1 MELLIPAFIAGL
13 LTFLAPCT
21 LPLVPGYLAFIS
33 GSHKE
38 RSDRGKIFWNGV
50 SFIVGFS
57 VFFVLFGVIAG
68 IFGSAFAP
76 YQVWISRFAGTL
88 IILFGFFMLG
98 ILELPLL
105 NIEKHFTPPAIFKR
119 GSLRGSF
126 LFGSAFSLGWT
137 PCVGPVLGSILL
149 LASSTT
155 TATEGAVL
163 LGTFALGLAVP
174 FLFVAAGV
182 HKAETY
188 IARISPYLHAI
199 SIFGGIFLI
208 LLGLLVLTNN
218 MFVFFAWSYRIFEF
232 IDYGSLVEHL

>member
-33 GSHKE
+33 GVQGEETK
-38 RSDRGKIFWNGV
+38 RGRIFANGV
-50 SFIVGFS
+50 AFIVGFS
-57 VFFVLFGVIAG
+57 AVFILLGVIAG

-76 YQVWISRFAGTL
+76 YQVWISRGAGIM

-98 ILELPLL
+98 ILELPFL
-105 NIEKHFTPPAIFKR
+105 NTEKRFSPPAIFRR

-126 LFGSAFSLGWT
+126 VFGSAFSLGWT

-155 TATEGAVL
+155 TAMQGALL
-163 LGTFALGLAVP
+163 LGTFALGLTVP

-182 HKAETY
+182 ERAQSY
-188 IARISPYLHAI
+188 ITRLSPYLRAI

-208 LLGLLVLTNN
+208 VLRVLVLTNN
-218 MFVFFAWSYRIFEF
+218 ISVFLSWSYHILEF
-232 IDYGSLVEHL
+232 IGYDRLIEYL

>member
-33 GSHKE
+33 GAKE
-38 RSDRGKIFWNGV
+38 GKNERGKIFANGV
-50 SFIVGFS
+50 AFIFGFSIVFIV
-57 VFFVLFGVIAG
+57 LGVIAG

-76 YQVWISRFAGTL
+76 YQIWISRMAGVL

-98 ILELPLL
+98 ILELPFL
-105 NIEKHFTPPAIFKR
+105 NTEKRFKPPAIFKR

-126 LFGSAFSLGWT
+126 IFGSAFSLGWT

-155 TATEGAVL
+155 TAWHGALL
-163 LGTFALGLAVP
+163 LGMFALGLAVP
-174 FLFVAAGV
+174 FLLVAAGV
-182 HKAETY
+182 HQAEAY
-188 IARISPYLHAI
+188 ITRLSPYLQAV
-199 SIFGGIFLI
+199 SIFGGLFLI
-208 LLGLLVLTNN
+208 ILGALVLTNS
-218 MFVFFAWSYRIFEF
+218 MPIFLAWSYQLFEF
-232 IDYGSLVEHL
+232 IGYGQLIKYL

>member
-1 MELLIPAFIAGL
+1 MGLLIPAFIAGF

-33 GSHKE
+33 GAHGEKNE
-38 RSDRGKIFWNGV
+38 RGRIFWNGV

-57 VFFVLFGVIAG
+57 VVFILLGVIAG

-76 YQVWISRFAGTL
+76 YQIWISRFAGIL

-98 ILELPLL
+98 ILELPFL
-105 NIEKHFTPPAIFKR
+105 NTEKRLSPPAIFSR
-119 GSLRGSF
+119 GSLKGSF

-155 TATEGAVL
+155 TVIQGALL

-182 HKAETY
+182 HRAEVY
-188 IARISPYLHAI
+188 IVRISPYLRAI

-208 LLGLLVLTNN
+208 SLGALVLTNN
-218 MFVFFAWSYRIFEF
+218 MSVFLAWSYHLFEF
-232 IDYGSLVEHL
+232 IGYDRLIEHL